1 MAASASGDASSRA
14 EAGAAAQAART
25 AARRATRRTAFTV
38 PATRAAVK
46 RGRLG
51 FPAGLCFDAGE
62 VLIGRDVELAAIEA
76 LLDRRRGLQGLVLV
90 GEPGVGKTRLW
101 LAGVEAALARD
112 ARVLATRPTG
122 ADAEFGFAALAD
134 LLDGVVDELLPALPA
149 PQRRALGV
157 ALAREDAGPRG
168 PDDRAVAAA
177 VLGAL
182 RLLARDTQVVVAA
195 DDLQWLDAASARVL
209 EFALRRLTE
218 EDVVVIATL
227 RTHEQPAVDL
237 GAVARRP
244 ADADRARWA
253 ERGGASTSSSR
264 HGWDA
269 GCRAR
274 CSSACTRP
282 RAGTRSSRSSSSA
295 PSVTVTHCRPAPRC
309 PFPPT

>member
-1 MAASASGDASSRA
+1 M
-14 EAGAAAQAART
+14 
-25 AARRATRRTAFTV
+25 
-38 PATRAAVK
+38 
-46 RGRLG
+46 
-51 FPAGLCFDAGE
+51 
-62 VLIGRDVELAAIEA
+62 LIGRDVELAAIEA

-237 GAVARRP
+237 GAVVGDRLTRIELGGLSVAARLRARRGTAGTP
-244 ADADRARWA
+244 AAALAAPPRARDLGR
-253 ERGGASTSSSR
+253 EPVL
-264 HGWDA
+264 
-269 GCRAR
+269 RAR
-274 CSSACTRP
+274 ARP
-282 RAGTRSSRSSSSA
+282 R
-295 PSVTVTHCRPAPRC
+295 PR
-309 PFPPT
+309 

>member
-1 MAASASGDASSRA
+1 M
-14 EAGAAAQAART
+14 
-25 AARRATRRTAFTV
+25 
-38 PATRAAVK
+38 
-46 RGRLG
+46 
-51 FPAGLCFDAGE
+51 
-62 VLIGRDVELAAIEA
+62 
-76 LLDRRRGLQGLVLV
+76 
-90 GEPGVGKTRLW
+90 
-101 LAGVEAALARD
+101 
-112 ARVLATRPTG
+112 LATRPTG

-227 RTHEQPAVDL
+227 RTPEQPAVDL
-237 GAVARRP
+237 GAVLGDRLTRIELGGLSVAAVYELVAARLGRRLP
-244 ADADRARWA
+244 RSLLLRVH
-253 ERGGASTSSSR
+253 ETS
-264 HGWDA
+264 
-269 GCRAR
+269 
-274 CSSACTRP
+274 
-282 RAGTRSSRSSSSA
+282 AGTRSSRSSSSA
-295 PSVTVTHCRPAPRC
+295 PSVTDACRPAPRC